1 MLMAAS
7 FIITKLW
14 KQRRHPSVKK
24 AKSMNGGTYTDT
36 VEYSSAVK
44 SNELSSHKKTRV
56 TLKCLWL
63 SDRKKP
69 VGQSYP
75 L

>member
-1 MLMAAS
+1 MLTAAS

-14 KQRRHPSVKK
+14 KQRRHPPVEK
-24 AKSMNGGTYTDT
+24 AKSTNGGMYTDA
-36 VEYSSAVK
+36 VGYSSAVK
-44 SNELSSHKKTRV
+44 SNELSSHKKTRM
-56 TLKCLWL
+56 TLKCIWL